1 MKNYVHQFLIVL
13 LFINLEYG
21 SGQMSSE
28 DNSKIAKRFTDVYRR
43 LRSKDELI
51 ELLKTELKE
60 LIEKNKDEVKQQL
73 DTQKRTMEQHQ
84 TEFELLKEALERKQ
98 TRIDQLE
105 NSQMVKDQEL
115 KELIEQNKNE
125 VNQQLNTKDQEIQKL
140 ESQVEDMAT
149 EVLELQKMTA
159 PSSCSG
165 FEAQGIV
172 RNQTTF
178 IDGDGANHG
187 NIPVLATCT
196 FPGSQTTFGE
206 EVIIDVTECGNEPN
220 CFQKDVSYSEE
231 MMDQINNVKKTSSSC
246 FQSWTFQ
253 CNTAPL
259 KHPVNHEQLLFW
271 KDQFNN
277 ASNPLE
283 STPSKCDLKE
293 NELQKDVGVINDM
306 KKLPIT
312 GITYGQFNRGFA
324 KVIIGPLTCLP
335 AELET
340 ESIESQHSTNDNS
353 PLPILIQK
361 MNRALRF
368 PKGSTF
374 LFHVQNNT
382 REIAKNANGI
392 STNKN
397 GIASAKVDIVS
408 NGNGIAT
415 NKNGIA
421 SAKVDIVSNE
431 NGIAT
436 NKNGIATN
444 KNGIASA
451 KVDIV
456 SNGNGIA
463 TNKNGVRSNSNSIRS
478 NSNAIASNDIDIVN
492 NRNGISTNRN
502 RIADM
507 ANPIVFS
514 AIKDFGGTSSGSY
527 ISSYTKFLTNHGN
540 AFSLSTGIFTA
551 PRAGVY
557 EFYSSTYGYDNGAH
571 TIAVQKNNIDELKFK
586 MYLTDKGINNDN
598 LSFDWMMKL
607 EQGDTVRLK
616 ATSGQFYCSST
627 AACVF
632 NGKYIRKN

>member
-21 SGQMSSE
+21 SGQMSRE
-28 DNSKIAKRFTDVYRR
+28 DDSKIAKILQKFTDVYRR

-271 KDQFNN
+271 KDQFDN

-293 NELQKDVGVINDM
+293 NELQKDVGVITDM

-312 GITYGQFNRGFA
+312 GITYGQFNRGSA

-392 STNKN
+392 
-397 GIASAKVDIVS
+397 
-408 NGNGIAT
+408 AT

-421 SAKVDIVSNE
+421 SAKVDIAN
-431 NGIAT
+431 
-436 NKNGIATN
+436 
-444 KNGIASA
+444 
-451 KVDIV
+451 
-456 SNGNGIA
+456 NGNGIA
-463 TNKNGVRSNSNSIRS
+463 TNRNGVRSNSN
-478 NSNAIASNDIDIVN
+478 AIANNDVD
-492 NRNGISTNRN
+492 
-502 RIADM
+502 IADM
-507 ANPIVFS
+507 ANPILFS
-514 AIKDFGGTSSGSY
+514 AYKTSGGSISSGSY

-557 EFYSSTYGYDNGAH
+557 EFSSSTYGQGDGAQR
-571 TIAVQKNNIDELKFK
+571 IAVQKNNIYELRFD
-586 MYLTDKGINNDN
+586 MYLTDQGSHQDN
-598 LSFDWMMKL
+598 LSFDWIMKL

-616 ATSGQFYCSST
+616 VTDGYFACYEF